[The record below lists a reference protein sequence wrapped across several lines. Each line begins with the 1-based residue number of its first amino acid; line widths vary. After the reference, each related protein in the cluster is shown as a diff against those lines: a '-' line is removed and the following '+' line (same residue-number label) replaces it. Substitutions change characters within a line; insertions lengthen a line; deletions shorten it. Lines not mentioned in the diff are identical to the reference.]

1 MNLPGAVTNS
11 NLPRFSAIHRIIMCG
26 RSVNWGVAILALGQ
40 LLWLTSCASRT
51 TGPMGE
57 PVPDRVSEAEYDL
70 ARDAWLRQGNAR
82 DGLTHVLKAIEIDE
96 DNASAHHLAALIYL
110 DLCQRSRQDCRLGE
124 AESHARTALKLR
136 GDFREARNT
145 LGVVLVHEK
154 KYPEAISVLQPL
166 TQDILYKTPESAWGN
181 LGWAYLE
188 SGKLDDAQQALER
201 SVAAQPRFCVGYYR
215 LGLVHERKGLPEAAI
230 ESFTNALSA
239 DARCAGLQDALLH
252 RAKSYL
258 RVEKRAA
265 AQTDLSRCVELS
277 EASLAGKECSVI
289 LNGLK

>member
-1 MNLPGAVTNS
+1 MAVVTNS
-11 NLPRFSAIHRIIMCG
+11 NSRRISAIQQSIMYGRIG
-26 RSVNWGVAILALGQ
+26 DRGVVILALSQVLSLGA
-40 LLWLTSCASRT
+40 CASRT

-57 PVPDRVSEAEYDL
+57 RIPDRVSEAEYDL
-70 ARDAWLRQGNAR
+70 ARDAWLRQGTAR
-82 DGLTHVLKAIEIDE
+82 DGLTHVLKAIDIDDE
-96 DNASAHHLAALIYL
+96 NASAHHLAALLYL
-110 DLCQRSRQDCRLGE
+110 DLCQRSPQDCRLGE
-124 AESHARTALKLR
+124 AEIHARTALKLR
-136 GDFREARNT
+136 SDFREARNT

-154 KYPEAISVLQPL
+154 KYTEAISVLEPL

-188 SGKLDDAQQALER
+188 SGKLDDAEQALER
-201 SVAAQPRFCVGYYR
+201 SVAAQPRFCVGFYR
-215 LGLVHERKGLPEAAI
+215 LGLVQERKGLPEAAI
-230 ESFTNALSA
+230 ESFTSALSA

-258 RVEKRAA
+258 RVEKRDAA
-265 AQTDLSRCVELS
+265 RNDLSRCAELS